1 MNNLRYASISIIKLI
16 LYINI
21 FILYYILYIINI
33 IYYIIY
39 YIRNSERGCG
49 INRAS
54 IKARDRDIDSYTP
67 PLRGGY
73 KGLDGIYDRYDSYD
87 KYRYRRVISDNNTPR
102 VIDEVRSPGRSSK
115 YESKDNDVEN
125 NNSNKYR
132 RRNKIK
138 MRIRMMVEL
147 RVVIRQK

>member
-33 IYYIIY
+33 IYYI
-39 YIRNSERGCG
+39 RNSERGCG

-67 PLRGGY
+67 LLRGGY
-73 KGLDGIYDRYDSYD
+73 KGLYGIYDRYDSYD
-87 KYRYRRVISDNNTPR
+87 KYRYTRVVSNNDTPR
-102 VIDEVRSPGRSSK
+102 VINGVRSPRRSCK
-115 YESKDNDVEN
+115 CKNK
-125 NNSNKYR
+125 NSD
-132 RRNKIK
+132 I
-138 MRIRMMVEL
+138 
-147 RVVIRQK
+147 